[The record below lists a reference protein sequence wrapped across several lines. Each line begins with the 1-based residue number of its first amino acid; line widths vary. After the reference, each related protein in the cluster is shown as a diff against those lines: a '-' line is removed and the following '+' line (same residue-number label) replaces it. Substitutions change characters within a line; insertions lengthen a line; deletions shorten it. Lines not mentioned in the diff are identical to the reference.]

1 MTTPAI
7 QYTERR
13 GKYNLYAD
21 PKLEILIE
29 DTIPIGKWG
38 AFDKM
43 VADLARHRK
52 ERLGGRMRDHQRVI
66 ARQILSIMKKRNVGV
81 DVINFELVKAA

>member
-1 MTTPAI
+1 MTMLVENIT
-7 QYTERR
+7 RR
-13 GKYNLYAD
+13 AKYNLMAD
-21 PKLEILIE
+21 EKLERLIE
-29 DTIPIGKWG
+29 SVVPFGKWG

-66 ARQILSIMKKRNVGV
+66 ARQLLSIMKKRKVGV
-81 DVINFELVKAA
+81 DVINFELRAA

>member
-1 MTTPAI
+1 MTMYVENIT
-7 QYTERR
+7 RR
-13 GKYNLYAD
+13 AKYNLFAD
-21 PKLEILIE
+21 EKLERLIE
-29 DTIPIGKWG
+29 DVVPFGKWG

-66 ARQILSIMKKRNVGV
+66 ARQLLSIMKKRNVGV
-81 DVINFELVKAA
+81 DVINFELRAA